1 MSASVK
7 KIVLR
12 TPAAVGS
19 LGQFSALDRCRDY
32 AADTA
37 DALLAAQASQT
48 LAQGAATVAVAARDV
63 ALAAAGGVKVTA
75 ADAAITDLDTSLSV
89 AAPLEKSVLSPGGDE
104 RLHLRVCDM
113 APAAP
118 DQAGASGVVPAPQA
132 GDDLRYLRGDATW
145 QTLDREA
152 VGMGSVED
160 TWTLLP
166 GDVSM
171 ISAKQAA
178 VAGDCLSV
186 ALPGGSPGRAV
197 RPDEPHG
204 ATGFVAAAVY
214 DAANT
219 RTLITVEGFAFTPQ
233 CARLQVGQDPR
244 NAPSASS
251 AGSDLYLA
259 TLFNYLSY

>member
-48 LAQGAATVAVAARDV
+48 LAQGAANVAVAARDV

-75 ADAAITDLDTSLSV
+75 ADAVITDLDTSLSV

-104 RLHLRVCDM
+104 RLHLSVADM
-113 APAAP
+113 SPAGP
-118 DQAGASGVVPAPQA
+118 EQAGASGVVPAPQA
-132 GDDLRYLRGDATW
+132 GDDLRYLRGDASW
-145 QTLDREA
+145 QALDRDS
-152 VGMGSVED
+152 VGMANVED

-171 ISAKQAA
+171 ISA
-178 VAGDCLSV
+178 
-186 ALPGGSPGRAV
+186 
-197 RPDEPHG
+197 
-204 ATGFVAAAVY
+204 
-214 DAANT
+214 
-219 RTLITVEGFAFTPQ
+219 
-233 CARLQVGQDPR
+233 
-244 NAPSASS
+244 
-251 AGSDLYLA
+251 
-259 TLFNYLSY
+259 

>member
-1 MSASVK
+1 MSVSVK
-7 KIVLR
+7 RIVLR

-48 LAQGAATVAVAARDV
+48 LAQGAANVAVAARDV

-75 ADAAITDLDTSLSV
+75 ADAVISDLDTSLSV

-104 RLHLRVCDM
+104 RLRLSVSEM
-113 APAAP
+113 APAGPEQSGAP
-118 DQAGASGVVPAPQA
+118 GVVPAPQA
-132 GDDLRYLRGDATW
+132 GDDRKYLRGDATW
-145 QTLDREA
+145 QTLDRNT
-152 VGMGSVED
+152 VGMANVED

-166 GDVSM
+166 GEVSM
-171 ISAKQAA
+171 VSATQAA
-178 VAGDCLSV
+178 LPGDCLAL

-197 RPDEPHG
+197 RPDEPQG

-233 CARLQVGQDPR
+233 CTRLQLGQDPR

-259 TLFNYLSY
+259 NIFNYLSY

>member
-1 MSASVK
+1 MSVSVK
-7 KIVLR
+7 RIVLR

-48 LAQGAATVAVAARDV
+48 LAQGAANVAVAARDV
-63 ALAAAGGVKVTA
+63 AVAAAGGVKVTA

-104 RLHLRVCDM
+104 RLHLSVSGM
-113 APAAP
+113 APAGTEQDGAP
-118 DQAGASGVVPAPQA
+118 GVVPAPQA
-132 GDDLRYLRGDATW
+132 GDDIKYLRGDATW
-145 QTLDREA
+145 QTLDRNT
-152 VGMGSVED
+152 VGMANVED
-160 TWTLLP
+160 TWTLVS
-166 GDVSM
+166 GEVSM
-171 ISAKQAA
+171 VSATQAA
-178 VAGDCLSV
+178 VTGDCLSL

-197 RPDEPHG
+197 RPDEPQG

-233 CARLQVGQDPR
+233 CTRLQLGQDPR

-259 TLFNYLSY
+259 NIFNYLSY

>member
-7 KIVLR
+7 KVVLR
-12 TPAAVGS
+12 TPTAVGS

-48 LAQGAATVAVAARDV
+48 LAQGAANVAVAARDV
-63 ALAAAGGVKVTA
+63 ALSAAGGVKVTA

-104 RLHLRVCDM
+104 RLHLSVSDM
-113 APAAP
+113 APAGP
-118 DQAGASGVVPAPQA
+118 EQSGASGVVPAPQA
-132 GDDLRYLRGDATW
+132 GDDLKYLRGDASW
-145 QTLDREA
+145 QTLDRNT
-152 VGMGSVED
+152 VGMANVED

-166 GDVSM
+166 GEVSM
-171 ISAKQAA
+171 VSATQAA
-178 VAGDCLSV
+178 VAGDCLSL

-197 RPDEPHG
+197 RPDQPQG
-204 ATGFVAAAVY
+204 ATGFVAAAAY

-233 CARLQVGQDPR
+233 CAQLQVGQDPR

-259 TLFNYLSY
+259 SIFNYLNY